1 MKTEKREKNRIN
13 FSRLTLAGKIRYF
26 CILLMIPFV
35 LLNLFCIWSLWDI
48 NNRYETMID
57 STLTA
62 TRFGLDFKVNF
73 DYETYLLIAGNTAVS
88 NSMLQSMLDKAHETV
103 SGICENT
110 DSYDN
115 QQRLQYVLK
124 YMNNLSTYI
133 KRIEANLLEGNKYE
147 ECIEIWENDVQI
159 VTTLISDTMSEYTY
173 FEVLAMQEAK
183 IGNQKT
189 YHTVTLVSMSGLA
202 VCLILIII
210 LSYRIPQ
217 SITRPIT
224 EITKVTDA
232 VANGNLGA
240 RANEYEG
247 DEAKVLAESINVMI
261 DRINKLLVQI
271 KEEQLSLRK
280 AELELLQAQINPH
293 FLYNTLDAIVWLAE
307 SGEQEQVVKM
317 VEHLSSFFHTSLNQG
332 KELVTLKDEIMHIT
346 SYLSIQQV
354 RYQDILKYEINVP
367 EDIMYCEMP
376 KLSLQPLVENAL
388 YHGIKEKRGGG
399 TIVVTGSIC
408 DNKCVIEVSDN
419 GKGMTPERLAEV
431 RSELDDFNKSD
442 RSIYGMYNV
451 NQRIRLNYGA
461 EYGISVDSTENVGT
475 KARIIISAKKNTPIS

>member
-1 MKTEKREKNRIN
+1 MNTDKRIKNIIS
-13 FSRLTLAGKIRYF
+13 FSRRTLAGKIRYF
-26 CILLMIPFV
+26 CILLMVPFF
-35 LLNLFCIWSLWDI
+35 LLNIFCIWSLWDI

-57 STLTA
+57 STLKA
-62 TRFGLDFKVNF
+62 TRFGLDFKVDF

-88 NSMLQSMLDKAHETV
+88 DSKLQSMLEDARGIV
-103 SGICENT
+103 SGICETT

-124 YMNNLSTYI
+124 YMNNLSTYT
-133 KRIEANLLEGNKYE
+133 KRIEDNLIEGNKYE

-159 VTTLISDTMSEYTY
+159 VTSLISDTMSEYTY

-183 IGNQKT
+183 VGNQKT
-189 YHTVTLVSMSGLA
+189 YHTVIIVSMSGLA
-202 VCLILIII
+202 VCLIVIII

-224 EITKVTDA
+224 EITQVTDE
-232 VANGNLGA
+232 VANGNLNA
-240 RANEYEG
+240 RAKEYAG

-261 DRINKLLVQI
+261 DRINQLLVQI

-307 SGEQEQVVKM
+307 AGEMEKVVKM

-332 KELVTLKDEIMHIT
+332 KELVTLRDEVMHIT

-354 RYQDILKYEINVP
+354 RYQDILKYEIDIP
-367 EDIMYCEMP
+367 EEILNCEMP

-399 TIVVTGSIC
+399 TITVTGKII
-408 DNKCVIEVSDN
+408 DGKCVIEVSDD
-419 GKGMTPERLAEV
+419 GKGMSRERLSEV
-431 RSELDDFNKSD
+431 RLELDDFNKSN

-461 EYGISVDSTENVGT
+461 EYGITVVSNEKVGT
-475 KARIIISAKKNTPIS
+475 KTSIILPLT

>member
-1 MKTEKREKNRIN
+1 MKAEKDLKNRIW
-13 FSRLTLAGKIRYF
+13 FSYHTLAGKIRYF
-26 CILLMIPFV
+26 CLLLMVPFV
-35 LLNLFCIWSLWDI
+35 LLNVFCIWSLGDI
-48 NNRYETMID
+48 NKRYETMID
-57 STLTA
+57 STLKA

-73 DYETYLLIAGNTAVS
+73 DYETYLLIAGNTAVADS
-88 NSMLQSMLDKAHETV
+88 RLQSMLEEAKEII
-103 SGICENT
+103 SGICETT

-124 YMNNLSTYI
+124 YMNNLNTYTE
-133 KRIEANLLEGNKYE
+133 RIEANLIEGNKYV

-159 VTTLISDTMSEYTY
+159 VTSLISDTMSEYTY

-183 IGNQKT
+183 AGNQRT
-189 YHTVTLVSMSGLA
+189 YRTVTLASMSGLA

-224 EITKVTDA
+224 EITHITDE
-232 VANGNLGA
+232 VANGNLDA
-240 RANEYEG
+240 RTKEYEG
-247 DEAKVLAESINVMI
+247 DEAKVLSESINVMI
-261 DRINKLLVQI
+261 DRINQLLVQI

-293 FLYNTLDAIVWLAE
+293 FLYNTLDAIIWLAE
-307 SGEQEQVVKM
+307 SGEKEQVVKM
-317 VEHLSSFFHTSLNQG
+317 VEHLSNFFHASLNQG
-332 KELVTLKDEIMHIT
+332 KELVTLRDEIVHIT

-367 EDIMYCEMP
+367 EEIMYCEMP

-399 TIVVTGSIC
+399 TIVVTGRVID
-408 DNKCVIEVSDN
+408 DNKCVVEVSDN
-419 GKGMTPERLAEV
+419 GKGMTPNRLALV
-431 RSELDDFNKSD
+431 RSELDDFNKTN

-461 EYGISVDSTENVGT
+461 EYGISVDSVENEGT
-475 KARIIISAKKNTPIS
+475 KARIILPLQ

>member
-1 MKTEKREKNRIN
+1 MKTGKAKIKKDI
-13 FSRLTLAGKIRYF
+13 SHLTLAEKIRYF

-48 NNRYETMID
+48 NNRYEGMID

-62 TRFGLDFKVNF
+62 TRFGLDFKVKF
-73 DYETYLLIAGNTAVS
+73 DYETYLLIAGNTPVS
-88 NSMLQSMLDKAHETV
+88 ESVLPSMLKDADKTV
-103 SGICENT
+103 NGICENT

-115 QQRLQYVLK
+115 RQRLQYVLK
-124 YMNNLSTYI
+124 YLNNLSTYTQ
-133 KRIEANLLEGNKYE
+133 RIEANLLEGNKYE

-189 YHTVTLVSMSGLA
+189 YNTVTLVSMSGLA

-210 LSYRIPQ
+210 LSYKIPQ

-224 EITKVTDA
+224 EITHVTDE

-240 RANEYEG
+240 RAKEYEG
-247 DEAKVLAESINVMI
+247 DEAKVLAESINAMI
-261 DRINKLLVQI
+261 DRINRQLVQI

-307 SGEQEQVVKM
+307 SGEKEQVVKM
-317 VEHLSSFFHTSLNQG
+317 VENLSSFFHTSLSQG

-346 SYLSIQQV
+346 SYLSIQQI
-354 RYQDILKYEINVP
+354 RYQDILKYEIKVP
-367 EDIMYCEMP
+367 ENIMYCGIP

-399 TIVVTGSIC
+399 TIVVTGSVL
-408 DNKCVIEVSDN
+408 DEKCVIEVCDD
-419 GKGMTPERLAEV
+419 GKGMTPARLAEV

-442 RSIYGMYNV
+442 RSIYGMFNV
-451 NQRIRLNYGA
+451 NQRIRLNYGP
-461 EYGISVDSTENVGT
+461 EYGISVDSVENEGT
-475 KARIIISAKKNTPIS
+475 KARIIIPL